1 MDIQI
6 KIAGRFTTWNFVE
19 SFDHQ
24 VLKDAFDSI
33 GAGNLAPNPRSK
45 IAALRLVL
53 DKEYSG
59 AGLRL
64 VVPARAPQGTFIITQ
79 TVGDGIDIEKSKI
92 EGERDISRVNV
103 KPSVVCKAWVASDA
117 NGMEVVEAEF
127 TPIEGTSAPID
138 LPNLRQRVNASMAH
152 VDARDLVLKVS
163 ALLDRWRALPLR
175 SGGGAYFLPEIHVP
189 EWNKIRAAVASASIG
204 NKKAAIHTAPFVADS
219 EFGELVVSSLGHDLR
234 TKLSQLEDGADD
246 RGDRGL
252 HTKAAQAHDLRNLV
266 NITETKLVDLAARAA
281 ADRASAKNER
291 ANARAAAKA
300 AAKAADKVV
309 AAQPIVTAPINTEE
323 EVGELDEA
331 QENALAALG
340 I

>member
-33 GAGNLAPNPRSK
+33 GAGHLAPNPRSK

-252 HTKAAQAHDLRNLV
+252 HTKAAQAHDLLTTIEQYENLVSRKLDDLRNLV

-281 ADRASAKNER
+281 ADRL
-291 ANARAAAKA
+291 AAAGG
-300 AAKAADKVV
+300 D
-309 AAQPIVTAPINTEE
+309 
-323 EVGELDEA
+323 
-331 QENALAALG
+331 
-340 I
+340 